1 MPHTAEPWE
10 FKDRSLYQKDAKS
23 NEIAFFGDEPEDILN
38 GERAA
43 KCVNALA
50 GLTDDSL
57 SGGWCFKE
65 ISAHAKWREDENASM
80 KKELESERRMFH
92 RAIRELA
99 EIAELCGG
107 DENAIAIDCVK
118 DLLAARQV

>member
-10 FKDRSLYQKDAKS
+10 FKGRSLYEEGAKS

-57 SGGWCFKE
+57 NGGWNFKE
-65 ISAHAKWREDENASM
+65 MSARAKWLEDENAGM
-80 KKELESERRMFH
+80 KKELESQCRMFN

-118 DLLAARQV
+118 DLLEARQA

>member
-10 FKDRSLYQKDAKS
+10 FKDRSLYEKSAKS

-50 GLTDDSL
+50 GLSDDAL
-57 SGGWCFKE
+57 DGGWNFKE
-65 ISAHAKWREDENASM
+65 MSAYVKKLERIVRESKTAYV
-80 KKELESERRMFH
+80 ELTNSVEFADNGE
-92 RAIRELA
+92 A
-99 EIAELCGG
+99 
-107 DENAIAIDCVK
+107 VY
-118 DLLAARQV
+118 AANQALMSKLDAAFDQA